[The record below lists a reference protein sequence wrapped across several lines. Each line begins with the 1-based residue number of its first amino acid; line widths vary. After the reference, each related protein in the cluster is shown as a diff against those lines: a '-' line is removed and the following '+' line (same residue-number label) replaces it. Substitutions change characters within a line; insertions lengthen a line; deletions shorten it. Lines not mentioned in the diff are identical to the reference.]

1 MADEDQGGKTW
12 QKKIFVPVLLLLLT
26 VFFLQAF
33 VAMLDESDTFDE
45 SMAVTAGYLKI
56 IRDDWRFAQDRPT
69 LLGLITAPLLVAS
82 GQKLPTPP
90 ADLTNIHSPVVGFNF
105 YYRYGNDHRQII
117 FLSRLPV
124 LILATLLG
132 LFVGLWAREVFGKI
146 PALFVLALFA
156 FSPNLLAF
164 ARIATDDIT
173 CTAMM
178 FIATFTFRSFLQQPS
193 RGRIFAAGV
202 CLGVALLSKYTALML
217 IPVFIALVVMHLL
230 LTPVS
235 EGGGS
240 LREGV
245 GSWMMRVASIL
256 AIAMIVVWAGYGF
269 SSDISW
275 YVRGL
280 QKIYYVEEVHTS
292 RYYFYLFGQPLPHAV
307 WYYYLVTYIL
317 KTPAAML
324 ILIAFSL
331 LLSVRIKGVAMR
343 EALLLILPA
352 GAVLAA
358 STLDQAN
365 LGFRR
370 ILPAVPF
377 LIVFSG
383 MGIRFLLRL
392 GIPGFATVALLVSGY
407 IIFSLQV
414 WPYHLA
420 YFNKFVGGPAKGLY
434 YLDDSNVD
442 WGQNLPRLKA
452 YLNRQECQG
461 PIYLAYFGNADPRA
475 WGIDYKTWDMSD
487 LDHIRQPIPGTVVMS
502 AHRLA
507 RLRLYAVLLG
517 DHQLDWLSRFT
528 PVGRV
533 GHSYLIYN
541 FP

>member
-1 MADEDQGGKTW
+1 
-12 QKKIFVPVLLLLLT
+12 
-26 VFFLQAF
+26 
-33 VAMLDESDTFDE
+33 
-45 SMAVTAGYLKI
+45 
-56 IRDDWRFAQDRPT
+56 
-69 LLGLITAPLLVAS
+69 
-82 GQKLPTPP
+82 
-90 ADLTNIHSPVVGFNF
+90 
-105 YYRYGNDHRQII
+105 
-117 FLSRLPV
+117 
-124 LILATLLG
+124 
-132 LFVGLWAREVFGKI
+132 
-146 PALFVLALFA
+146 
-156 FSPNLLAF
+156 
-164 ARIATDDIT
+164 
-173 CTAMM
+173 
-178 FIATFTFRSFLQQPS
+178 
-193 RGRIFAAGV
+193 
-202 CLGVALLSKYTALML
+202 
-217 IPVFIALVVMHLL
+217 
-230 LTPVS
+230 
-235 EGGGS
+235 
-240 LREGV
+240 
-245 GSWMMRVASIL
+245 
-256 AIAMIVVWAGYGF
+256 
-269 SSDISW
+269 
-275 YVRGL
+275 L

-317 KTPAAML
+317 KTPAVML

-442 WGQNLPRLKA
+442 WGQDLPRLKA
-452 YLNRQECQG
+452 YLNHQECPG

-475 WGIDYKTWDMSD
+475 WGIDYTTWNMSD
-487 LDHIRQPIPGTVVMS
+487 LDHIRQPLPGTVVMS

-507 RLRLYAVLLG
+507 RLRLYSVLLG
-517 DHQLDWLSRFT
+517 DHQLDWLSRFK
-528 PVGRV
+528 PVGWV
-533 GHSYLIYN
+533 GYSYLIYN